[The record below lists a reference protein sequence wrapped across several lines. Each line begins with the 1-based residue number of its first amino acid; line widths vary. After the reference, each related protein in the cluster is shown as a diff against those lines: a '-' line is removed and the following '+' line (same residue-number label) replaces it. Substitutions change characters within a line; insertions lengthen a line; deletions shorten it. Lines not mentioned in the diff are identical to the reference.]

1 VAIEAGDLG
10 LSPGVRERIARG
22 IAFPYCARCGMGTG
36 PYTRNDAKARCGQC
50 AGRSIGVAS
59 IARVGTFDPPLSDL
73 VKRLKFQKR
82 WEIAAIMAPFMVQA
96 IEMQAATYGLKVD
109 ALVPVALHWRRR
121 FSRGFNQAEELARA
135 MGRIAGWEVVGALKR
150 VRATHEQSLTQSV
163 HQRRENLESAFVA
176 REIKGFAGKHFWL
189 IDDVCT
195 TGATIRA
202 AALAF
207 RRLPKE
213 LRPARLHAAVVCV
226 TDRTP
231 LPADKAGVYG
241 YSLLPRP

>member
-1 VAIEAGDLG
+1 
-10 LSPGVRERIARG
+10 
-22 IAFPYCARCGMGTG
+22 MGTG

-50 AGRSIGVAS
+50 EGRSVGVAS
-59 IARVGTFDPPLSDL
+59 LARVGTFDPPLSEL

-82 WEIAAIMAPFMVQA
+82 WEIAAIIAPFVVQA
-96 IEMQAATYGLKVD
+96 IELQAATYGLQID

-135 MGRIAGWEVVGALKR
+135 MTKIAGWETVGAIKR
-150 VRATHEQSLTQSV
+150 VRATHEQSLTLSV
-163 HQRRENLESAFVA
+163 NQRRENLENAFVA
-176 REIKGFAGKHFWL
+176 REIRNLAGKHVWL

-207 RRLPKE
+207 HRLPKE
-213 LRPARLHAAVVCV
+213 LRPARVHAAVVCV
-226 TDRTP
+226 TDR
-231 LPADKAGVYG
+231 LGVAK
-241 YSLLPRP
+241 